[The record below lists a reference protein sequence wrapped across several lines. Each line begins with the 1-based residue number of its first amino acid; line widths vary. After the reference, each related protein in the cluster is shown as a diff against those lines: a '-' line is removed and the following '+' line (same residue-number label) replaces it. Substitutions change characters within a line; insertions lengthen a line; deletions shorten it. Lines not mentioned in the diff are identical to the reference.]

1 MALIDSFTG
10 LVVDLDGVVYRGD
23 GAVEHA
29 VDALAGRPGSGVG
42 VMYATNNAARP
53 AAEVAEHL
61 TRLGI
66 PTRPEQVVTS
76 AQAGAAMIAERL
88 DEGATVLAVGGP
100 GVALALREVNLEPV
114 SPQDRIDDDA
124 VAGRIVGVLQ
134 GYGKELTWSDLQ
146 EAAYAVRAGA
156 LWQATNTDLTI
167 PTGRGISP
175 GNGSAVAAVRNAVD
189 VDPLVAGKPYPPL
202 YELCAQR
209 LGESVDRILAVG
221 DRLDTDIEGAHA
233 AGMPSLLV
241 LTGINRLVDAAAG
254 PAEHRPTFVARDL
267 RALDEDYVAPTAD
280 GDAWTCGEA
289 RAELTGEGDQLA
301 LRLDGGS
308 PIEQARAALA
318 CCWTAIDDGRAP
330 RELTEPIRAT
340 LTDLEAQLDQQE
352 AA

>member
-114 SPQDRIDDDA
+114 APQDRIDDDA
-124 VAGRIVGVLQ
+124 VADRIVGVLQ

-189 VDPLVAGKPYPPL
+189 VDPLVAGKPYPRSTS
-202 YELCAQR
+202 CAR
-209 LGESVDRILAVG
+209 SAWGVRGPDPR
-221 DRLDTDIEGAHA
+221 R
-233 AGMPSLLV
+233 
-241 LTGINRLVDAAAG
+241 RG
-254 PAEHRPTFVARDL
+254 PARHRHRGGARGRDAVAARPHRDQPPGGRRGGSGGAPPDVRGARPAGARRGLRRADCRRRRVDL
-267 RALDEDYVAPTAD
+267 RRGSRRAHRRGRP
-280 GDAWTCGEA
+280 A
-289 RAELTGEGDQLA
+289 RA
-301 LRLDGGS
+301 
-308 PIEQARAALA
+308 PAR
-318 CCWTAIDDGRAP
+318 R
-330 RELTEPIRAT
+330 R
-340 LTDLEAQLDQQE
+340 
-352 AA
+352 